1 MVYKYQLILL
11 GDIKNAVCDAIKVCF
26 FEKIHDIGLKDDM
39 FEVIYSDDFY
49 KKYLNKQPSF
59 VFYFGK
65 RIIKI

>member
-49 KKYLNKQPSF
+49 KN
-59 VFYFGK
+59 
-65 RIIKI
+65 I